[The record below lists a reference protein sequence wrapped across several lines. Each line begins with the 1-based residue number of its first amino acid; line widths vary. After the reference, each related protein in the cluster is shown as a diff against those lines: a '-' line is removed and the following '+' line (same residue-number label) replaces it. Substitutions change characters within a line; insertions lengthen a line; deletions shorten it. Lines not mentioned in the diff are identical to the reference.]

1 MLIVCTGTA
10 TSVGKTWAGAAVLRA
25 LVAEGRTV
33 AARKPAQSF
42 EPPATGETDAD
53 ILAAASGAAP
63 SDVCPAHRWY
73 PVAMAPPMAAAALG
87 RPAFT
92 MTDLIAELRW
102 PRPDAEVRWVE
113 GAGGVCS
120 PLTEDGDTV
129 ELCRRLGPDLVLLVA
144 DAGLGTINSVRLS
157 AGALAGSRV
166 LVLLNRYDDGDDL
179 HRRNRQWLANRDGLD
194 VVCGID
200 AVVDR
205 LRPATARRS

>member
-1 MLIVCTGTA
+1 VLIVCTGTG
-10 TSVGKTWAGAAVLRA
+10 TSVGKTWASAAILSR
-25 LVAEGRTV
+25 LVAAGRTV

-42 EPPATGETDAD
+42 EPPATGQTDAD
-53 ILAAASGAAP
+53 ILAAACGATAAE
-63 SDVCPAHRWY
+63 VCPTHRWY

-92 MTDLIAELRW
+92 MADLIGELRW
-102 PRPDAEVRWVE
+102 PRPEADVHWVE
-113 GAGGVCS
+113 GAGGVRS

-157 AGALAGSRV
+157 AGALAGVRL

-179 HRRNRQWLANRDGLD
+179 HRRNREWLADRDGLD
-194 VVCGID
+194 VVCDVD
-200 AVVDR
+200 AVVGR